1 MKNTCFLTFILFF
14 SIKLQAA
21 VISFSNIPVVDQGSF
36 QICNAIT
43 VQQATDYYLHSQ
55 NIKSS
60 NYLSSTLMIA
70 VEYKDT
76 PIRRILGLETS
87 LDGGKICKTFKKS
100 IYKHGSCPAEVID
113 NNFNNYSGQSTLKFD
128 SFKSA
133 FRDLGRI
140 YTKFQQNKKQSNHI
154 QSDHISIIQTFLM
167 TLKFPQSIS
176 EHQIAN
182 ALLSRNRVTFL
193 RNLLSPYCKSQRTF
207 VKKTRCKK
215 KIIYFKNKTGRK
227 RYIKKIKHKLS
238 SQPVMI
244 SYCSNFL
251 FEGKQFNKKPCGYH
265 ASLIIGHRLV
275 NQQDE
280 FLIRNSWGNDCSKY
294 HSDWQCTDGNIWVD
308 ADTLIKN
315 TTDYNFLKTK

>member
-21 VISFSNIPVVDQGSF
+21 VISFNNIPVVAQGSF
-36 QICNAIT
+36 KICNAIT
-43 VQQATDYYLHSQ
+43 VQQATDYHLHSQ
-55 NIKSS
+55 NIKSN

-70 VEYKDT
+70 IEYKDT

-100 IYKHGSCPAEVID
+100 IYKYGSCPVEVID
-113 NNFNNYSGQSTLKFD
+113 NHFNNYSGQSTLKFN

-140 YTKFQQNKKQSNHI
+140 FTKFKQNKKQSTHI
-154 QSDHISIIQTFLM
+154 HSDHINIIQTFLM
-167 TLKFPQSIS
+167 TLKLTQPIS
-176 EHQIAN
+176 ELQVTN
-182 ALLSRNRVTFL
+182 ALLSKNKVTFL
-193 RNLLSPYCKSQRTF
+193 RNLLSPYCKTQRTF
-207 VKKTRCKK
+207 IKSTRCKK
-215 KIIYFKNKTGRK
+215 KIIYFKNKSGRK
-227 RYIKKIKHKLS
+227 HYIKKIKRKLS

-251 FEGKQFNKKPCGYH
+251 IEGKQFNKRDCGYH

-275 NQQDE
+275 NHKDE
-280 FLIRNSWGNDCSKY
+280 FLIRNSWGTDCSKY
-294 HSDWQCTDGNIWVD
+294 HSDWKCTSGNIWVD
-308 ADTLIKN
+308 ADILIKN
-315 TTDYNFLKTK
+315 TTDYNFFKTK